1 MTPKLHAFLPTCAV
15 LLCVALLGGC
25 DQLFERQKPVDKS
38 ASEHTD
44 DTPAVNHEN
53 LLSAANLFAYTQ
65 LSEALSHAQTLDR
78 VIASF
83 LHHPNPLSLKEC
95 QDAWIKTYNA
105 YLQVSFFYQVPR
117 FEKPQFIEQS
127 QTYENLHQRLDQWPI
142 EGGYIDYLPGYPL
155 SGIIND
161 MTLKVSEKSLL
172 EQHGFSD
179 FSYASVG
186 FHPLEFLLFGQDGKR
201 SARDFIP
208 KENSIEVVSIDA
220 DEHKPN
226 GTDTTDGITEE
237 QAQRALAQQE
247 ASSENAADLIKPQN
261 HNRRREYVR
270 ILSALLVENL
280 QALADR
286 WDPAHG
292 YYAKAWRHPDTAP
305 SVERLFQAV
314 INHLQ
319 NEVIGRHLGP
329 LMVSETTPELRSPYA
344 NADTKNLHALLLG
357 VQTWWLTDH
366 GMAAE
371 LQLHNP
377 ELALNLEKQFEAVLT
392 RVGKLDQALVSAPLE
407 KRQQSLELVQADLLK
422 LMEML
427 YASAEALGIFLE
439 PLPVSSE

>member
-1 MTPKLHAFLPTCAV
+1 MTSKLHTFLPTYAV
-15 LLCVALLGGC
+15 LLCAALLGGC
-25 DQLFERQKPVDKS
+25 DQLFERHKATEES
-38 ASEHTD
+38 AQQQVD

-95 QDAWIKTYNA
+95 QESWVKTYNA

-117 FEKPQFIEQS
+117 FEKPQFVEQN

-161 MTLKVSEKSLL
+161 MTLKVSQKSLL

-220 DEHKPN
+220 DDHKPSDAEAN
-226 GTDTTDGITEE
+226 DGISEE

-247 ASSENAADLIKPQN
+247 AAMESAADLIKPQN

-270 ILSALLVENL
+270 ILSALLVEHL
-280 QALADR
+280 QALVDR

-319 NEVIGRHLGP
+319 NDVIGRHLGP
-329 LMVSETTPELRSPYA
+329 LLVSEATPELRSPYA
-344 NADTKNLHALLLG
+344 NADIKNLRAMLQG
-357 VQTWWLTDH
+357 VQTWWLTEH

-371 LQLHNP
+371 LHQHNP
-377 ELALNLEKQFEAVLT
+377 ELASEIEKQFEAVLT
-392 RVGKLDQALVSAPLE
+392 RMNKLDQALVSAPLE

-427 YASAEALGIFLE
+427 YASAEALGVFLE